1 MKSKVLLS
9 GAVALAMATAV
20 MGPVATKSVNVYAA
34 ETTQNQQATQNQET
48 TKNVE
53 ASKNVLTGKCGDNAT
68 YTYDKDA
75 KTIVVSGTGA
85 MWDDME
91 ILGNYDSVKSITIED
106 GITCVG
112 ENAFSTLSVE
122 SIKIGKDVQTI
133 KRKAFGFVWGEE
145 TTIIPANVKTIEQNA
160 FATIKNIEFMG
171 DIDGF
176 ENGIVESNTDD
187 INSVILHGTAT
198 KLGMIFKNSPI
209 YKVII
214 AQDNTKSTFD
224 KGCILSA
231 DKTKL
236 NYYIGT
242 NDKVVIAGT
251 VEEIDAGAFRK
262 KSVKSV
268 KLGEN
273 VKNIGEQAFYRTY
286 DLASFVSNKKLAYI
300 GDKAFANST
309 LKKFAFDTKPKMGEK
324 VFSRN
329 SSITYSKGLK
339 KAGTSIE
346 FAKLH
351 KKKYTIRFAKVN
363 GATGYEVKFKSAKYK
378 KTFTTKKNV
387 FTKAV
392 SKNDVNKMGITNG
405 IEEDGT
411 WTAGTVMVRPYKV
424 GKKKKIYGKWSTKTL
439 VLYYE

>member
-1 MKSKVLLS
+1 
-9 GAVALAMATAV
+9 
-20 MGPVATKSVNVYAA
+20 
-34 ETTQNQQATQNQET
+34 
-48 TKNVE
+48 
-53 ASKNVLTGKCGDNAT
+53 
-68 YTYDKDA
+68 
-75 KTIVVSGTGA
+75 
-85 MWDDME
+85 
-91 ILGNYDSVKSITIED
+91 
-106 GITCVG
+106 
-112 ENAFSTLSVE
+112 
-122 SIKIGKDVQTI
+122 
-133 KRKAFGFVWGEE
+133 
-145 TTIIPANVKTIEQNA
+145 
-160 FATIKNIEFMG
+160 MG

-187 INSVILHGTAT
+187 INSVVLHGTAT

-242 NDKVVIAGT
+242 NDKVVIADT

-346 FAKLH
+346 YAQLR

-378 KTFTTKKNV
+378 RTFTTKKNV

-424 GKKKKIYGKWSTKTL
+424 DKKKKIYGKWSTKTL

>member
-53 ASKNVLTGKCGDNAT
+53 ASK
-68 YTYDKDA
+68 
-75 KTIVVSGTGA
+75 IVVSGTGA

-224 KGCILSA
+224 KDVYCQQ
-231 DKTKL
+231 TKQ
-236 NYYIGT
+236 N
-242 NDKVVIAGT
+242 
-251 VEEIDAGAFRK
+251 
-262 KSVKSV
+262 
-268 KLGEN
+268 
-273 VKNIGEQAFYRTY
+273 
-286 DLASFVSNKKLAYI
+286 
-300 GDKAFANST
+300 
-309 LKKFAFDTKPKMGEK
+309 
-324 VFSRN
+324 
-329 SSITYSKGLK
+329 
-339 KAGTSIE
+339 
-346 FAKLH
+346 
-351 KKKYTIRFAKVN
+351 
-363 GATGYEVKFKSAKYK
+363 
-378 KTFTTKKNV
+378 
-387 FTKAV
+387 
-392 SKNDVNKMGITNG
+392 
-405 IEEDGT
+405 
-411 WTAGTVMVRPYKV
+411 
-424 GKKKKIYGKWSTKTL
+424 
-439 VLYYE
+439 